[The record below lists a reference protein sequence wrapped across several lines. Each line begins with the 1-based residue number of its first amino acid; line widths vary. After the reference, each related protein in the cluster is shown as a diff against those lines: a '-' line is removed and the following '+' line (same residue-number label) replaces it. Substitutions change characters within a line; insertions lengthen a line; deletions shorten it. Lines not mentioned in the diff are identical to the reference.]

1 MPDLLDR
8 YVTKRAAIS
17 PKIYAYSDTRFPGC
31 LKIGYTTRS
40 VRKRMHEQYP
50 TITPGQSYHVEFQES
65 AVRGDGT
72 IFKDHDLHRVLKRMP
87 SVQHIDGEWFCCKL
101 EDVKAALIAVRDRNF
116 NVENK
121 TQDFSMRPE
130 QKKSS

>member
-1 MPDLLDR
+1 
-8 YVTKRAAIS
+8 
-17 PKIYAYSDTRFPGC
+17 
-31 LKIGYTTRS
+31 
-40 VRKRMHEQYP
+40 MHEQYP